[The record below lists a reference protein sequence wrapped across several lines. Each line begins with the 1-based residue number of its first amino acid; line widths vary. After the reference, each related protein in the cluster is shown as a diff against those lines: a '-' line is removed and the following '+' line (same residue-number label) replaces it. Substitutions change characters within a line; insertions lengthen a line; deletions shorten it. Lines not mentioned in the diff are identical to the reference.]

1 MVVLILIEMG
11 RSDRRILQRFVAT
24 GIEDLLVIS
33 MGMDLGETL
42 KVVYWEGKGS
52 GESVWGRKVG

>member
-42 KVVYWEGKGS
+42 KVVY
-52 GESVWGRKVG
+52 

>member
-24 GIEDLLVIS
+24 GIEDLLVIT

-42 KVVYWEGKGS
+42 KVVYSEGRGS
-52 GESVWGRKVG
+52 GESV